1 MEILPSDDTVLFLE
15 VMRRRSSVPAACR
28 IITVILLGY
37 TQKNAATVPV
47 YIGPVR
53 SKIEFLDCANPKE
66 GKMNNA
72 GHIFDIVFLIG
83 RIIAGG
89 FFLMNGFNHFAKL
102 GMMSG
107 YAKSKGTPLPG
118 LAVGGSG
125 VLLVLGGASLLLG
138 YHPTVGAI
146 LLVIFLL
153 GVSFPLHNFWAVQEP
168 QAKMTEMV
176 NFMKNMA
183 LLGFVLMTVAIPRPW
198 PMSLG
203 N

>member
-1 MEILPSDDTVLFLE
+1 MEIGAKLRELRES
-15 VMRRRSSVPAACR
+15 
-28 IITVILLGY
+28 
-37 TQKNAATVPV
+37 
-47 YIGPVR
+47 
-53 SKIEFLDCANPKE
+53 KE

-72 GHIFDIVFLIG
+72 GNIFDIVFLIG

-146 LLVIFLL
+146 LLAIFLL
-153 GVSFPLHNFWAVQEP
+153 GVSFPIHNFWAVQEP
-168 QAKMTEMV
+168 QAKVTEMV

-183 LLGFVLMTVAIPRPW
+183 LLGFVLMTVAIPQPW

-203 N
+203 H